1 MKVVRIE
8 VEMGRTVTLAKE
20 YNTFRARI
28 AMTAELEDGEDPNA
42 AYEALADD
50 VYHKLQVR
58 VAQILPF

>member
-1 MKVVRIE
+1 MKVKQIE
-8 VEMGRTVTLAKE
+8 VEFARTITTGP

-28 AMTAELEDGEDPNA
+28 AMTAELEDGEDPEQV
-42 AYEALADD
+42 YEALADN

>member
-1 MKVVRIE
+1 MKVKKVE
-8 VEMGRTVTLAKE
+8 VEFARTVTTSQ

-28 AMTAELEDGEDPNA
+28 AMTAELEDGGDPNEV
-42 AYEALADD
+42 YEALADD